1 MSGAQLRRSLGLVDA
16 TALVIGCVIGAG
28 IFRSAASIARHLDSP
43 ALVMAV
49 WAAGGFIS
57 FCGALCYAELGAAY
71 PKTGG
76 DYIYL

>member
-1 MSGAQLRRSLGLVDA
+1 MVTLRRSLHLPDA

-28 IFRSAASIARHLDSP
+28 IFRTAASISKHLHEP
-43 ALVMAV
+43 WLVMAV

-76 DYIYL
+76 DYV